1 MNALSSGKL
10 ASFMKQKLFLLS
22 TTTWRYITS
31 KSLLLPLILLLLLT
45 NLLVSPVGEFSLNDD
60 WMNAKAVKWLL
71 EEGHYRG
78 HSYAVATL
86 VAQAY
91 WGALFCKIFGFSFT
105 VLRVSTLVLSIV
117 GSWAMAR
124 CALALGL
131 SRNLAL
137 LCGVLVAINP
147 LVLNLSYSFMTDVPF
162 LAMSILSGLFFL
174 LALQTPSAKLIFWG
188 SLFAEVAFLVR
199 QFGVMLPVAFATTV
213 FLLWWQKQYRVSWSM
228 VFALVGPWLVSAAI
242 ALYLGIIKYAGGNL
256 IFQSLQGRVLMSA
269 MDGLRHLPVSL
280 CYMGIFALPLGAGR
294 LWQIVRKH
302 DVWTRK
308 RLAIFVGFCC
318 VSLTLFLL
326 PKILF
331 IVQGAFFHKQSLW
344 LNQYA
349 DRMPLLKGDYL
360 LDLAVGHIQLPD
372 VNPQP
377 VMSIGGWWWPVTFAA
392 LGVAGLIF
400 LNCVDILDDVRLQH
414 DENTVLQKR
423 THQRLFLLLWGLMLL
438 AVAYN
443 PWRFFVFDRYLIPG
457 LPPSILLLA
466 DEMSRFKLKG
476 AMRLATF
483 SCTLLY
489 IFSVVCLQDYRGW
502 NSAATA
508 AQNKL
513 TTVYGVNS
521 ESIRGLDTFNG
532 WYNSDKF
539 MQIYKTNKWYDANLK
554 GLGPWVFDD
563 EYIVASKQPKP
574 GYEEFDR
581 IPYFSWLGMQERAI
595 VIYKRGKN

>member
-1 MNALSSGKL
+1 MNQQLFVLSATIRRYLTNQS
-10 ASFMKQKLFLLS
+10 LFL
-22 TTTWRYITS
+22 
-31 KSLLLPLILLLLLT
+31 PLVLLLLLT
-45 NLLVSPVGEFSLNDD
+45 NLLVSPIGEFSLNDD
-60 WMNAKAVKWLL
+60 WIHAKAVQRLL
-71 EEGHYRG
+71 EEGQYRG
-78 HSYAVATL
+78 HSYVAATL
-86 VAQAY
+86 AAQAY
-91 WGALFCKIFGFSFT
+91 WGALFCKVFGFSFT
-105 VLRVSTLVLSIV
+105 ILRVSTLVLSVV
-117 GSWAMAR
+117 GAWAMAR
-124 CALALGL
+124 CGLALGL

-137 LCGVLVAINP
+137 VCGVLVAINP

-174 LALQTPSAKLIFWG
+174 LALQTPSAQLIFWG
-188 SLFAEVAFLVR
+188 SLFAVVAFFVR
-199 QFGVMLPVAFATTV
+199 QFGVMLPVAFAGTV
-213 FLLWWQKQYRVSWSM
+213 LVMWWQKQYRVSWSM
-228 VFALVGPWLVSAAI
+228 VFAFIGPWLAATAI
-242 ALYLGIIKYAGGNL
+242 VLYLGTIKDAGTP
-256 IFQSLQGRVLMSA
+256 IFESLKGRVLMSA
-269 MDGLRHLPVSL
+269 MDGFRHIPVSL
-280 CYMGIFALPLGAGR
+280 CYMGLFALPLGAGKF
-294 LWQIVRKH
+294 WQIVRKH

-308 RLAIFVGFCC
+308 RGAIFVGFCC
-318 VSLTLFLL
+318 VSLTVFLL

-331 IVQGAFFHKQSLW
+331 LVISILFHKESLW
-344 LNQYA
+344 LQRYA
-349 DRMPLLKGDYL
+349 ERMPLLKGDYL

-377 VMSIGGWWWPVTFAA
+377 VVSIGGWWWLVTFAA

-400 LNCVDILDDVRLQH
+400 LNCVDLLYDVRLQH
-414 DENTVLQKR
+414 DENNVWQQR
-423 THQRLFLLLWGLMLL
+423 THQRLFLLLWGLILL

-443 PWRFFVFDRYLIPG
+443 PGRLFVFDRYLIPA
-457 LPPSILLLA
+457 LPPFILLLA
-466 DEMSRFKLKG
+466 YEMNRFKLKG
-476 AMRLATF
+476 ALRLATF

-489 IFSVVCLQDYRGW
+489 IFSVVCLQDYMGW

-513 TTVYGVNS
+513 MTVYGVKS

-539 MQIYKTNKWYDANLK
+539 MQIYKTNNWQDANLT

-581 IPYFSWLGMQERAI
+581 IPYFSWLGMQQRAI

>member
-1 MNALSSGKL
+1 MNQQLFVLS
-10 ASFMKQKLFLLS
+10 A
-22 TTTWRYITS
+22 TIRRYLTNQ
-31 KSLLLPLILLLLLT
+31 SLILPLILLLLLT

-60 WMNAKAVKWLL
+60 WIHAKAVQRLL
-71 EEGHYRG
+71 EEGQYRG
-78 HSYAVATL
+78 HSYVAATL
-86 VAQAY
+86 AAQAY
-91 WGALFCKIFGFSFT
+91 WAALFCKIFGFSFT
-105 VLRVSTLVLSIV
+105 ILRESTLVLSVV
-117 GSWAMAR
+117 GAWAMAR
-124 CALALGL
+124 CGLALGL

-174 LALQTPSAKLIFWG
+174 LALQTPSAKLICWA
-188 SLFAEVAFLVR
+188 SCFAVVAFFVR
-199 QFGVMLPVAFATTV
+199 QFGVMLPVPFAATV
-213 FLLWWQKQYRVSWSM
+213 FVLWWQKQYRVSWSM
-228 VFALVGPWLVSAAI
+228 VFAFICPWLAATAI
-242 ALYLGIIKYAGGNL
+242 VLYLWTIKDAGTP
-256 IFQSLQGRVLMSA
+256 IFKSLQGRVLMSA
-269 MDGLRHLPVSL
+269 MDGFRHIPVSL
-280 CYMGIFALPLGAGR
+280 CYMGLFALPLGAGR

-308 RLAIFVGFCC
+308 RGAIWVGFCL
-318 VSLTLFLL
+318 VSLTVFLL

-331 IVQGAFFHKQSLW
+331 LVISILFDKEALW
-344 LNQYA
+344 LQRYA
-349 DRMPLLKGDYL
+349 ERMPLLKKDYL

-377 VMSIGGWWWPVTFAA
+377 VVSIGGWWWLVTFAA

-400 LNCVDILDDVRLQH
+400 LNCVDLLYDMRVQH
-414 DENTVLQKR
+414 DENNVLQQR
-423 THQRLFLLLWGLMLL
+423 THQRLFLLLWGLILL

-443 PWRFFVFDRYLIPG
+443 PKRLFVFDRYLIPA
-457 LPPSILLLA
+457 LPPFILLLA
-466 DEMSRFKLKG
+466 YEMNRFKLKG
-476 AMRLATF
+476 ALRLATF

-489 IFSVVCLQDYRGW
+489 IFSVVCLQDYMGW

-513 TTVYGVNS
+513 MTVYGVKS

-539 MQIYKTNKWYDANLK
+539 MQIYKTNNWQDANLT

-581 IPYFSWLGMQERAI
+581 IPYFSWLGMQQRAI

>member
-1 MNALSSGKL
+1 MNQKMFGLS
-10 ASFMKQKLFLLS
+10 AI
-22 TTTWRYITS
+22 TWRYITNQ
-31 KSLLLPLILLLLLT
+31 SLILPLILLLLLT
-45 NLLVSPVGEFSLNDD
+45 NLLVSPIGEFSLNDD
-60 WMNAKAVKWLL
+60 WIHAKTVEWLL
-71 EEGHYRG
+71 EEGHYRS
-78 HSYAVATL
+78 HPYVVAAL

-105 VLRVSTLVLSIV
+105 ILRVSTLVLSVV

-137 LCGVLVAINP
+137 LCGALVAINP

-174 LALQTPSAKLIFWG
+174 RALETPRAQLIFWG
-188 SLFAEVAFLVR
+188 SFFAEVAFLVR
-199 QFGVMLPVAFATTV
+199 QFGIILPVAFAATV
-213 FLLWWQKQYRVSWSM
+213 LVLWWKKKYRVSWYM
-228 VFALVGPWLVSAAI
+228 VFALVCPWLVTATI
-242 ALYLGIIKYAGGNL
+242 ALCLGMVKNKIGNSM
-256 IFQSLQGRVLMSA
+256 FQGLQGRDMMSA
-269 MDGLRHLPVSL
+269 MDGLRHIPVSL
-280 CYMGIFALPLGAGR
+280 CYMGLFALPLGAGR
-294 LWQIVRKH
+294 LWQIFRKH

-308 RLAIFVGFCC
+308 RGAIFVGFCC
-318 VSLTLFLL
+318 VSLIVFLL

-331 IVQGAFFHKQSLW
+331 FVLSILFHKEALW
-344 LNQYA
+344 LQRYA
-349 DRMPLLKGDYL
+349 ERMPLLKGDYL
-360 LDLAVGHIQLPD
+360 LDLAVGHIQLAD
-372 VNPQP
+372 INPQP
-377 VMSIGGWWWPVTFAA
+377 VVSIGGWWWLVTFAA

-400 LNCVDILDDVRLQH
+400 LNCVDVVYDVRLQQ
-414 DENTVLQKR
+414 DENNVLEQR
-423 THQRLFLLLWGLMLL
+423 TNQRLFLLLWGLMIL

-466 DEMSRFKLKG
+466 YEMNRFKLKG
-476 AMRLATF
+476 ALRLATF

-489 IFSVVCLQDYRGW
+489 IFSVVCLQDYMGW
-502 NSAATA
+502 NSAATV

-513 TTVYGVNS
+513 ITVYGVKS

-539 MQIYKTNKWYDANLK
+539 MQIYNTNKWYDANLT

-581 IPYFSWLGMQERAI
+581 VPYFSWLGMQQRAI
-595 VIYKRGKN
+595 VTYKRGKN

>member
-1 MNALSSGKL
+1 MNQQLFVLS
-10 ASFMKQKLFLLS
+10 A
-22 TTTWRYITS
+22 TTRRYITNQ
-31 KSLLLPLILLLLLT
+31 SLFLPLVLLLLLT

-60 WMNAKAVKWLL
+60 WIHAKAVQRLL
-71 EEGHYRG
+71 EEGQYRG
-78 HSYAVATL
+78 HSYLAATL
-86 VAQAY
+86 AAQAY
-91 WGALFCKIFGFSFT
+91 WAALFCKIFGFSFT
-105 VLRVSTLVLSIV
+105 ILRVSTLVLSVV
-117 GSWAMAR
+117 GAWAMAR
-124 CALALGL
+124 CGLALGL

-188 SLFAEVAFLVR
+188 SFFAVVAFFVR
-199 QFGVMLPVAFATTV
+199 QFGVMLPVAFAATV
-213 FLLWWQKQYRVSWSM
+213 FVLWWQKQYRVSWSM
-228 VFALVGPWLVSAAI
+228 VFALICPWLAATAI
-242 ALYLGIIKYAGGNL
+242 VLYLGTIKDAGTP
-256 IFQSLQGRVLMSA
+256 IFESLQGRVLMSA
-269 MDGLRHLPVSL
+269 MDGFRHIPVSL
-280 CYMGIFALPLGAGR
+280 CYMGLFALPLGAGKF
-294 LWQIVRKH
+294 WQIVRKH

-308 RLAIFVGFCC
+308 RGAIFVGFCL
-318 VSLTLFLL
+318 VSLTVFFL

-331 IVQGAFFHKQSLW
+331 IVLSILFHKEALW
-344 LNQYA
+344 LQRYA
-349 DRMPLLKGDYL
+349 ERMPLLKGDYL

-372 VNPQP
+372 INPQP
-377 VMSIGGWWWPVTFAA
+377 VVSIGGWWWPVTFAA

-400 LNCVDILDDVRLQH
+400 LNCVDLLDDVRLQQN
-414 DENTVLQKR
+414 ENNVLQQR
-423 THQRLFLLLWGLMLL
+423 THQRLFLLLWGLILL

-443 PWRFFVFDRYLIPG
+443 PGRLFVFDRYLIPA

-466 DEMSRFKLKG
+466 YEMNRFKLKG
-476 AMRLATF
+476 ALRLATF

-489 IFSVVCLQDYRGW
+489 IFSVVCLQDYMGW

-513 TTVYGVNS
+513 MTVYGVKS
-521 ESIRGLDTFNG
+521 ESIRGIDTFNG
-532 WYNSDKF
+532 WYNSDNF
-539 MQIYKTNKWYDANLK
+539 MGIYKTKKWQDANLT

-581 IPYFSWLGMQERAI
+581 IPYFSWLGMQQRAI